1 MTKDKNNGL
10 AYDKSFTLK
19 ITNTTNYQQEIQLF
33 QLGGDD
39 VNSVRNVLAFS
50 KPSYQYGIFPPQQ
63 TSSHWTSYIDQPFYV
78 FNEVGAILNSYPTIN
93 DFFWRTTGN
102 LELVTD
108 NDIGGGTLAQINVPL
123 TNGMTIEQVNEAI
136 RLEILNSASTD
147 DFRNSNGD
155 LFQFEFFVDIAYIN
169 TLSLPIDTTQPNFY
183 GAYGFTMQYPQPN
196 DLEIGS
202 TGNPIRLSAIITPEL
217 ITGAWEDIEGAE
229 LVNTSSINGVEVIG
243 KNNISYQEII
253 ESQNGGVIDIKSLD
267 INIGS
272 SLNEDTIKGQ
282 LLQPFLFDQRDV
294 NGNDRTYVTS
304 PTIDPYQYQNS
315 YKTLNL
321 NGDSGNKFVL
331 DSTSELR
338 YTIEPLTSL
347 NITFNYVLL
356 RNFLF
361 GLPETMENLK
371 RDLEEIDKYDND
383 EEEKIEDVE
392 IVSGNENTNKIIKK
406 SKKSIPLFK
415 YGIGAI
421 LFLLLLTNKKQK
433 K

>member
-1 MTKDKNNGL
+1 MKKDNNNGL
-10 AYDKSFTLK
+10 AYDNSFTLK
-19 ITNTTNYQQEIQLF
+19 LSNTTNYAKEIQLF

-39 VNSVRNVLAFS
+39 VSSVQNVLAFS
-50 KPSYQYGIFPPQQ
+50 KASYQFGGLPPQQ
-63 TSSHWTSYIDQPFYV
+63 TSAHWGSYELQPFYV
-78 FNEVGAILNSYPTIN
+78 FDELDDNISSYPTIN
-93 DFFWRTTGN
+93 DFYWRTTGN
-102 LELVTD
+102 LQLVTD
-108 NDIGGGTLAQINVPL
+108 NDLGGGTMAKLDVSL
-123 TNGMTIEQVNEAI
+123 TSGMSIAQVNEAI
-136 RLEILNSASTD
+136 QLAIISSATTE

-155 LFQFEFFVDIAYIN
+155 LFQFEFLVDLSYIN
-169 TLSLPIDTTQPNFY
+169 TLTLPLSATEPQFY
-183 GAYGFTMQYPQPN
+183 SAYGFTMQYPQPN

-202 TGNPIRLSAIITPEL
+202 TGEPIRLSAIVTPEDVVP
-217 ITGAWEDIEGAE
+217 AWEDIEGAN
-229 LVNTSSINGVEVIG
+229 LVSTSSINGVEVKG
-243 KNNISYQEII
+243 QNNISYQELI
-253 ESQNGGVIDIKSLD
+253 ESQNGGVFDIKSLD

-294 NGNDRTYVTS
+294 NGNDRTYVKS

-315 YKTLNL
+315 YKTLNI

-347 NITFNYVLL
+347 NVTFNYVSLK
-356 RNFLF
+356 NFLF

-371 RDLEEIDKYDND
+371 RDLEEINKYDND
-383 EEEKIEDVE
+383 ESEKIEDVE
-392 IVSGNENTNKIIKK
+392 IVNTKENTNKIIKK
-406 SKKSIPLFK
+406 AKKSIPLLK